1 MLHIAVI
8 EDSAEEMKVLQD
20 CLNRYSEEQGETFK
34 ITTFTEA
41 TSFLEGYR
49 AQYDMVFMDI
59 ELPWMNG
66 LEAARRLREL
76 DQQIVLIF
84 VTNMAQFAVKG
95 YEVDALDYIVKP
107 VKYGPFSI
115 KLGRAVKRC
124 GIQAETVVINSAGGS
139 VRMLLRDVL
148 YIEAQGHRLTWHTEQ
163 GDYPASGTLRDTE
176 EQLRDKGFLRCDKGY
191 IVNQRQIAQVVGY
204 DLVLMNGDRLP
215 ISRLRKKTFMADLT
229 TCMQDEAMQ

>member
-1 MLHIAVI
+1 MLQIAVI
-8 EDSAEEMKVLQD
+8 EDSTQELTVLQNSLD
-20 CLNRYSEEQGETFK
+20 RYSKERGETFK
-34 ITTFTEA
+34 ITTFHEA
-41 TSFLEGYR
+41 TTFLEGYR

-76 DQQIVLIF
+76 DQQVVLIF

-107 VKYGPFSI
+107 VKYVPFCAKLDRAIRRCSTQSESI
-115 KLGRAVKRC
+115 
-124 GIQAETVVINSAGGS
+124 VIHSAGGN

-163 GDYPASGTLRDTE
+163 GEYPAGGTLRETE
-176 EQLRDKGFLRCDKGY
+176 EQLRSKGFLRCDKGY

-215 ISRLRKKTFMADLT
+215 ISRLRKKTFMTDLAN
-229 TCMQDEAMQ
+229 CMQDETLL